1 MSYSGC
7 SPASRAKLLATLSPL
22 EGVWPGRS
30 AGAPSLP
37 LHAQCGG
44 LEGRRDKRLGFVSL
58 LLYTPRANSSQ
69 LSGQRTSHL
78 PWAHCPGRAPTSPA
92 APASPGAHYCGRAD
106 TA

>member
-30 AGAPSLP
+30 AGAPGPP

-58 LLYTPRANSSQ
+58 LLYTLRANSSQ
-69 LSGQRTSHL
+69 LFRSTDL
-78 PWAHCPGRAPTSPA
+78 ICPGLTP
-92 APASPGAHYCGRAD
+92 PGALP
-106 TA
+106 

>member
-30 AGAPSLP
+30 AGAPGLP
-37 LHAQCGG
+37 LPALRGG

-58 LLYTPRANSSQ
+58 LLYAP
-69 LSGQRTSHL
+69 RTSSSRL
-78 PWAHCPGRAPTSPA
+78 FRSTDLICPGLTA
-92 APASPGAHYCGRAD
+92 PGALP
-106 TA
+106 